1 MCGIV
6 AYHGPS
12 PALPALLSGL
22 SRLEYRGYDSVGLAL
37 STAGGEQLAI
47 HRAAGRL
54 VALLAILPEE
64 GTDCSIGIGHTRW
77 ATHGAPTESNA
88 HPHLDCGHSIAVVHN
103 GTIDNAVALRA
114 ELGAIGHVL
123 ATDVDTEIIAHL
135 IEDQLARC
143 ANRDLAQLAAAVTAA
158 VERLEGSWAL
168 AVTAV
173 DVPGVVL
180 ARNRSPL
187 LVAETTDALLA
198 SSDTLGF
205 SGEVVAVRELQDGEV
220 VTLGAQRELRWYD
233 RRGERIALPAVL
245 DTSVRHIEAD
255 LQGAA
260 DYTGKE
266 INEQPVVARRLI
278 DRFAEHVPNGA
289 LLNLLGLPVPV
300 RVRLVACGSSSYA
313 AQVTAQVL
321 VTACGIPARVVAA
334 SEHASDLDEPGT
346 LTVAFSQSGETADLL
361 AARDTWH
368 GPWLAIT
375 NNPHSS
381 LARCADAVMDL
392 ACGPELGVAATK
404 SFTAQV
410 IAGSVFALALGAARA
425 TIDPRQLRQ
434 WIAMLEGVPDR
445 LAASDALAQPVAAQL
460 AVELADRPGWI
471 YTSRGTGV
479 PYAYEGALK
488 LKELAYR
495 WVEVLPAGELK
506 HGPLALVQVGT
517 PAVLIQAR
525 PTSRLAVNACELA
538 ARGAHIITVGGPDAT
553 LPVVLPPTEPPWG
566 PVEATIA
573 LQHLSREM
581 ASTLGNDVDRPRNL
595 AKSVTV
601 E

>member
-12 PALPALLSGL
+12 PALPVLLSGL

-37 STAGGEQLAI
+37 STADGQQLTI
-47 HRAAGRL
+47 HRAVGRL
-54 VALLAILPEE
+54 AALLAVLPDE

-88 HPHLDCGHSIAVVHN
+88 HPHLDCGRTVAVVHN
-103 GTIDNAVALRA
+103 GTIDNAAALRT
-114 ELGAIGHVL
+114 ELDAAGHVVT
-123 ATDVDTEIIAHL
+123 TDVDTEIVAHL
-135 IEDQLARC
+135 IEDQLARR
-143 ANRDLAQLAAAVTAA
+143 ATRDLTQLVAAVRAA
-158 VERLEGSWAL
+158 IHRLEGSWAL

-173 DVPGVVL
+173 GVPGVVL
-180 ARNRSPL
+180 ARHRSPL

-205 SGEVVAVRELQDGEV
+205 SGEVVAVRELKDAEV
-220 VTLGAQRELRWYD
+220 VTLGADQDLRWYD
-233 RRGERIALPAVL
+233 RRGDRIALPAPL
-245 DTSVRHIEAD
+245 DVPVRHIETD
-255 LQGAA
+255 LQGAP
-260 DYTGKE
+260 DYTSKE
-266 INEQPVVARRLI
+266 INEQPEAARRLI
-278 DRFAEHVPNGA
+278 DRLVTHVPNGA
-289 LLNLLGLPVPV
+289 LLRELELSIPS

-313 AQVTAQVL
+313 AQVTAHVL
-321 VTACGIPARVVAA
+321 ATVCGVPARVITA
-334 SEHASDLDEPGT
+334 SEHTADPDEPET
-346 LTVAFSQSGETADLL
+346 LTVAFSQSGETADVL

-375 NNPHSS
+375 NNPYSS
-381 LARCADAVMDL
+381 LARCSDAVLDL

-410 IAGSVFALALGAARA
+410 IAGSAFALALGAARA
-425 TIDPRQLRQ
+425 AVGSHQLHQ
-434 WIAMLEGVPDR
+434 WITTLEGLPDR

-460 AVELADRPGWI
+460 AAELADRPGWI
-471 YTSRGTGV
+471 YTSRGAGV

-517 PAVLIQAR
+517 PVVLIHAQ
-525 PTSRLAVNACELA
+525 PTARLAVNACELA
-538 ARGAHIITVGGPDAT
+538 TRGAHIITVGGPDAV
-553 LPVVLPPTEPPWG
+553 LPAVLPPIEPPWG
-566 PVEATIA
+566 PVEATVA

-581 ASTLGNDVDRPRNL
+581 ASTLGHDVDRPRNL